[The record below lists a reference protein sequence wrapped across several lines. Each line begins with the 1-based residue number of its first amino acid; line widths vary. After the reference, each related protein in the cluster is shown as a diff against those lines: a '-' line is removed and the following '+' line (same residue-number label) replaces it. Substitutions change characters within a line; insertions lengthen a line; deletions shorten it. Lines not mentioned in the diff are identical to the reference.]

1 MRYVR
6 NKFSGENDPTDAPGT
21 PAETVVPVDLGLI
34 WTSGDPSPCLLQSQD
49 RAFLAFFL
57 NVLDSSN
64 DAATI
69 GIIGWGNCHGAI
81 LGSPNDEALAGHRL
95 WEHGL
100 REVGFY
106 NAGEVVNSRWIRH
119 MALVNSVHMYHNAS
133 RFSGLRH
140 FVLGFHDSTFE
151 VVCDGFAS
159 YETTD
164 SRDSVIALLAERIL
178 DGKPLGFDVVA
189 TDRDVPRPRA

>member
-1 MRYVR
+1 MRYFR
-6 NKFSGENDPTDAPGT
+6 NKFSGDNDPTDAPGT
-21 PAETVVPVDLGLI
+21 SAETIVPVNLGLT
-34 WTSGDPSPCLLQSQD
+34 WTSGVPDPCLLQSEN

-57 NVLDSSN
+57 NVFDSSN
-64 DAATI
+64 DAAAI
-69 GIIGWGNCHGAI
+69 GIVEWHACRGAI
-81 LGSPNDEALAGHRL
+81 LGSPNDEASAGHRL

-100 REVGFY
+100 REVGY
-106 NAGEVVNSRWIRH
+106 YSAGEVVNSRWIRH

-164 SRDSVIALLAERIL
+164 SWGSVIARLAERIL
-178 DGKPLGFDVVA
+178 DLKPVGFDVVA
-189 TDRDVPRPRA
+189 TDRDVPRP